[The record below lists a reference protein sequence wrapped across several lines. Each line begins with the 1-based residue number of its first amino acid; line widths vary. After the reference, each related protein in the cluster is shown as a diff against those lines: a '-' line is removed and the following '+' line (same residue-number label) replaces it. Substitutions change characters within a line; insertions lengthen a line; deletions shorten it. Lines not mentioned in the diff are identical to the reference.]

1 MSTGQCGLKKRG
13 YNLKTMFNQSRGT
26 NPTNVLE
33 QGIRVR
39 PMGSY
44 QLLGNILL
52 GWKLDL
58 GCFGS
63 S

>member
-13 YNLKTMFNQSRGT
+13 DNLKTMFNQSRGT

-52 GWKLDL
+52 
-58 GCFGS
+58 S
-63 S
+63 